1 MDLQFL
7 LLSPNKPPL
16 GQQCLSRGHGK
27 AREGRLALF
36 GSGKQGSLQA
46 GQKSQATHG
55 QHLGV
60 KSIQI
65 AIKQTGAQAHWLT
78 STLASNQLA
87 SFACKFD
94 QAQQAMARADRS
106 QHKEES
112 KDKTHYKE
120 RKHVT

>member
-1 MDLQFL
+1 MAKPVKADLQLCSGQLVLASL
-7 LLSPNKPPL
+7 LW
-16 GQQCLSRGHGK
+16 
-27 AREGRLALF
+27 
-36 GSGKQGSLQA
+36 QA
-46 GQKSQATHG
+46 EPKSQATHG